1 MAATLF
7 VCIGEPKKPEI
18 IGDAVE
24 KNHKDW
30 IVVDSIGFGLERHS
44 EQEGGVVTRGFGKAV
59 FKDVTMSSEFG
70 RHTIDLMF
78 HVAGGK
84 RLKKVIIHQCKAD
97 EDAAVALEP
106 YIIWTLEDAQIN
118 TYGVSASSDDIPKED
133 WAIRAAKV
141 EIEYKYPKG
150 GKLQTY
156 KNFKWDIGAGEM
168 G

>member
-1 MAATLF
+1 M
-7 VCIGEPKKPEI
+7 
-18 IGDAVE
+18 
-24 KNHKDW
+24 
-30 IVVDSIGFGLERHS
+30 
-44 EQEGGVVTRGFGKAV
+44 
-59 FKDVTMSSEFG
+59 FKDVTFGSEFG

-84 RLKKVIIHQCKAD
+84 RLPKVVIEQCKAN
-97 EDAAVALEP
+97 EDAASALEP
-106 YIIWTLEDAQIN
+106 YIIWTLTDAQVN
-118 TYGVSASSDDIPKED
+118 SYGVSASAEDIPKED

-150 GKLQTY
+150 GKLETF

>member
-1 MAATLF
+1 MVATMF
-7 VCIGEPKKPEI
+7 VQIEGIK
-18 IGDAVE
+18 GDAIE
-24 KNHKDW
+24 KKHKDW
-30 IVVDSIGFGLERHS
+30 IVVDSVAFGLERHS

-59 FKDVTMSSEFG
+59 FKDVTFGSEFG

-84 RLKKVIIHQCKAD
+84 RLPKVVIEQCKAN
-97 EDAAVALEP
+97 EDAASALEP
-106 YIIWTLEDAQIN
+106 YIIWTLTDAQVN
-118 TYGVSASSDDIPKED
+118 RYGVSASAEDIPKED

-150 GKLQTY
+150 GKLETF

>member
-1 MAATLF
+1 MVATMF
-7 VCIGEPKKPEI
+7 VQIEGIK
-18 IGDAVE
+18 GDAIE
-24 KNHKDW
+24 KKHKDW
-30 IVVDSIGFGLERHS
+30 IVVESVAFGLERHS

-59 FKDVTMSSEFG
+59 FKDVTFSSEFG

-84 RLKKVIIHQCKAD
+84 RLPKIVVEQCKAN
-97 EDAAVALEP
+97 EDAASALEP
-106 YIIWTLEDAQIN
+106 YIIWTLTDAQVN
-118 TYGVSASSDDIPKED
+118 SYGVAASSEDIPKED
-133 WAIRAAKV
+133 WAVRAAKV

-150 GKLQTY
+150 GKLETF

>member
-7 VCIGEPKKPEI
+7 VKIDTIVGDSIEKK
-18 IGDAVE
+18 
-24 KNHKDW
+24 HKDW
-30 IVVDSIGFGLERHS
+30 IIVESIGFGMERHS

-59 FKDVTMSSEFG
+59 FKDVTFASEFG

-84 RLKKVIIHQCKAD
+84 RLAKVEIHQCKAN
-97 EDAAVALEP
+97 EDSAVALEP
-106 YIIWTLEDAQIN
+106 YIIWTLQDAQIQGYN
-118 TYGVSASSDDIPKED
+118 VSASSDDIPKED
-133 WAIRAAKV
+133 WNIRAAKI
-141 EIEYKYPKG
+141 EIEYKYPTG
-150 GKLQTY
+150 GKLQTF